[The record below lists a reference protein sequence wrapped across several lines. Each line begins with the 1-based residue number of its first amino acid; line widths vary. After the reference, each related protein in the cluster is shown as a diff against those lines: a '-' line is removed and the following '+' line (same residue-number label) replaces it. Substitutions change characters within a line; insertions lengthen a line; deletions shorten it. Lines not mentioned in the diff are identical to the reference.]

1 MGSPTIEPPPKSPL
15 RTYINQRWDQLY
27 NLEKDAA
34 HAAFHYLFMANT
46 GGAAATLAFI
56 GAVGRDRIGAAGKT
70 ALVLF
75 VIGVIVSG
83 VSRARYFHWVSALFW
98 NWKKLVQEL
107 EAGSK
112 TWEVV
117 VFADTQKS
125 KPGFWDYAIP
135 YFSFACFIAGAIVGC
150 LALL

>member
-1 MGSPTIEPPPKSPL
+1 
-15 RTYINQRWDQLY
+15 
-27 NLEKDAA
+27 
-34 HAAFHYLFMANT
+34 MANT

-56 GAVGRDRIGAAGKT
+56 GAVGRDRIGAGGKT

-75 VIGVIVSG
+75 VAGVILSG
-83 VSRARYFHWVSALFW
+83 VSRARYFHWVSALFS

-107 EAGSK
+107 QARSK

-117 VFADTQKS
+117 VFADTENS
-125 KPGFWDYAIP
+125 KPRFWDYAIP
-135 YFSFACFIAGAIVGC
+135 YLSFACFIAGAIVGC